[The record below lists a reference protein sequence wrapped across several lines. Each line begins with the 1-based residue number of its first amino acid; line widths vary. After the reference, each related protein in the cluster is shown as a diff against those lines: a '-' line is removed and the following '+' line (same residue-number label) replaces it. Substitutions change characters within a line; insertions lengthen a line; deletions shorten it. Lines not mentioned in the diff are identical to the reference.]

1 MSEEIDEE
9 YEERRRRRNA
19 RNEEMRRRK
28 KQQQMVRMLVRRLL
42 PVAGIL
48 LAVVILIINGR
59 SIVRRIQ
66 GYPAPTKS
74 DTSVSASP
82 AVSEDMTQVSE
93 NLISDLQTEED
104 ESQAENDKPQ
114 QNIEDG
120 QDAQQADAKSDGLN
134 LDEQTNNQETDS
146 SNDQKIDSLD
156 TESESSDI
164 SNEELSDGN
173 TDPTHTEN
181 VVNTPTQQGQ
191 VSADEVNLRLRQ
203 LMTNDHRQQ
212 VIILGVQLSFL
223 DMTDLRG
230 QIEEEQEQEAQEQKI
245 YTAQTTDATTS
256 VDDEVQST
264 NGIFID
270 LATGNILFDR
280 DAHTRINPASMTKV
294 LTVLVAAEHVS
305 DWSDT
310 FEITPEI
317 TNYSYVH
324 DCSAV
329 GFSNNEVV
337 TVEDLFYGTV
347 LCSGGDAALGL
358 ATYVAGSQE
367 AFVDMMNEKLKELG
381 LSDTAHF
388 TNCVGLY
395 DENHYCTV
403 YDIAMILEAAIDNP
417 QCREILSTKKY
428 TTSSTPEHL
437 EGIQISNW
445 FLRRIEDKDTGGE
458 VICGK
463 TGFVA
468 QSGSCAV
475 SYGMDAAGK
484 EYICATVNAH
494 SSWRCIYDHVELY
507 KRFAKSA
514 DQGTDESVSDK
525 SVSDELASEESVSNE
540 PASNE
545 TVTDQTV

>member
-1 MSEEIDEE
+1 MSEEFDEE

-19 RNEEMRRRK
+19 RNEEMRKRKK
-28 KQQQMVRMLVRRLL
+28 KQQMIRMLMRRLF
-42 PVAGIL
+42 PIAGII
-48 LAVVILIINGR
+48 LAAVILIINGR
-59 SIVRRIQ
+59 SIVRGIQ
-66 GYPAPTKS
+66 GYPAPAKT
-74 DTSVSASP
+74 DTGVAASP
-82 AVSEDMTQVSE
+82 AVPGDVTQVSE
-93 NLISDLQTEED
+93 GS
-104 ESQAENDKPQ
+104 
-114 QNIEDG
+114 
-120 QDAQQADAKSDGLN
+120 KSDALIW
-134 LDEQTNNQETDS
+134 DKQ
-146 SNDQKIDSLD
+146 
-156 TESESSDI
+156 
-164 SNEELSDGN
+164 
-173 TDPTHTEN
+173 
-181 VVNTPTQQGQ
+181 
-191 VSADEVNLRLRQ
+191 
-203 LMTNDHRQQ
+203 TNDHRQQ
-212 VIILGVQLSFL
+212 VIVSGVQASLP
-223 DMTDLRG
+223 DMTALLE
-230 QIEEEQEQEAQEQKI
+230 QAEEEQAQVLKEQKV

-294 LTVLVAAEHVS
+294 LTVLVAAEHVT

-381 LSDTAHF
+381 LADTAHF

-395 DENHYCTV
+395 DEDHYCTV
-403 YDIAMILEAAIDNP
+403 YDIAMILEAAIDQP
-417 QCREILSTKKY
+417 QCREVLSTKKY
-428 TTSSTPEHL
+428 TTSSTPEHP

-475 SYGMDAAGK
+475 SYGVDESGK

-494 SSWRCIYDHVELY
+494 SGWRCIYDHVELY
-507 KRFAKSA
+507 KRFAK
-514 DQGTDESVSDK
+514 TI
-525 SVSDELASEESVSNE
+525 
-540 PASNE
+540 
-545 TVTDQTV
+545 

>member
-1 MSEEIDEE
+1 MSEEFDEE

-19 RNEEMRRRK
+19 RNEEMRKRKK
-28 KQQQMVRMLVRRLL
+28 KQQMIRMLMRRLF
-42 PVAGIL
+42 PIAGII
-48 LAVVILIINGR
+48 LAAVILIINGR
-59 SIVRRIQ
+59 SIVRGIQ
-66 GYPAPTKS
+66 GYPAPAKT
-74 DTSVSASP
+74 DTGVAASP
-82 AVSEDMTQVSE
+82 AVSGDVTQVSE
-93 NLISDLQTEED
+93 GS
-104 ESQAENDKPQ
+104 
-114 QNIEDG
+114 
-120 QDAQQADAKSDGLN
+120 KSDALIW
-134 LDEQTNNQETDS
+134 DKQTNDY
-146 SNDQKIDSLD
+146 
-156 TESESSDI
+156 
-164 SNEELSDGN
+164 
-173 TDPTHTEN
+173 
-181 VVNTPTQQGQ
+181 
-191 VSADEVNLRLRQ
+191 
-203 LMTNDHRQQ
+203 RQQ
-212 VIILGVQLSFL
+212 VIVSGVQASLP
-223 DMTDLRG
+223 DMTALLE
-230 QIEEEQEQEAQEQKI
+230 QAEEEQAQVLKEQKV

-294 LTVLVAAEHVS
+294 LTVLVAAEHVT

-403 YDIAMILEAAIDNP
+403 YDIAMILEAAIDQP
-417 QCREILSTKKY
+417 QCREVLSTKKY
-428 TTSSTPEHL
+428 TTSSTPEHP

-475 SYGMDAAGK
+475 SYGVDESGK

-494 SSWRCIYDHVELY
+494 SGWRCIYDHVELY
-507 KRFAKSA
+507 RRFSKN
-514 DQGTDESVSDK
+514 V
-525 SVSDELASEESVSNE
+525 
-540 PASNE
+540 
-545 TVTDQTV
+545 

>member
-1 MSEEIDEE
+1 MSEEFDEE

-28 KQQQMVRMLVRRLL
+28 KKQQMVRILVRRLL
-42 PVAGIL
+42 PIAGIIL
-48 LAVVILIINGR
+48 VAVILMINGR

-66 GYPAPTKS
+66 GYPAPTKA
-74 DTSVSASP
+74 DTSVTASP
-82 AVSEDMTQVSE
+82 VVSEDVTQVSE
-93 NLISDLQTEED
+93 GSVGDLQD
-104 ESQAENDKPQ
+104 EADEAQPEADKPQ
-114 QNIEDG
+114 QNIEDAE
-120 QDAQQADAKSDGLN
+120 DAQ
-134 LDEQTNNQETDS
+134 EDS
-146 SNDQKIDSLD
+146 SNSQNVDSSD
-156 TESESSDI
+156 MESESSDI
-164 SNEELSDGN
+164 SNGKL
-173 TDPTHTEN
+173 
-181 VVNTPTQQGQ
+181 
-191 VSADEVNLRLRQ
+191 SADEVNLRLRQ
-203 LMTNDHRQQ
+203 LVTSDHKQQ
-212 VIILGVQLSFL
+212 VIILGVQLSFP
-223 DMTDLRG
+223 DMTAFWR
-230 QIEEEQEQEAQEQKI
+230 QEEEQAQAAQEQKI

-270 LATGNILFDR
+270 LVTRNILFDR
-280 DAHTRINPASMTKV
+280 EGHTKINPASMTKV
-294 LTVLVAAEHVS
+294 LTVLVAAEHVT

-324 DCSAV
+324 GCSAV

-347 LCSGGDAALGL
+347 LSSGGDAALGL

-367 AFVDMMNEKLKELG
+367 AFVDMMNEKLKELE
-381 LSDTAHF
+381 LADTAHF
-388 TNCVGLY
+388 TNCIGLY

-417 QCREILSTKKY
+417 QCREVLSTKKY
-428 TTSSTPEHL
+428 TTSSTPEHP

-475 SYGMDAAGK
+475 SYGKDAAGN

-494 SSWRCIYDHVELY
+494 SVWRCIYDHVELY

-514 DQGTDESVSDK
+514 DGVADE
-525 SVSDELASEESVSNE
+525 
-540 PASNE
+540 
-545 TVTDQTV
+545 

>member
-1 MSEEIDEE
+1 MSEEFDEE

-19 RNEEMRRRK
+19 RNEEMRKRKK
-28 KQQQMVRMLVRRLL
+28 KQQMIRMLMRRLF
-42 PVAGIL
+42 PIAGII
-48 LAVVILIINGR
+48 LAAVILIINGR
-59 SIVRRIQ
+59 SIVRGIQ
-66 GYPAPTKS
+66 GYPAPAKT
-74 DTSVSASP
+74 DTGVAASP
-82 AVSEDMTQVSE
+82 AVSEDVTHASE
-93 NLISDLQTEED
+93 GSEGDLQAGADDAQVEV
-104 ESQAENDKPQ
+104 DKSQ

-120 QDAQQADAKSDGLN
+120 GN
-134 LDEQTNNQETDS
+134 VQEDS

-156 TESESSDI
+156 MESGSSDI
-164 SNEELSDGN
+164 SNGKL
-173 TDPTHTEN
+173 
-181 VVNTPTQQGQ
+181 
-191 VSADEVNLRLRQ
+191 SADEVNLRLRQ
-203 LMTNDHRQQ
+203 LVTNDHRQQ
-212 VIILGVQLSFL
+212 VIVLGVQVSLP
-223 DMTDLRG
+223 DMTALLE
-230 QIEEEQEQEAQEQKI
+230 QAEEEQAQVLKEQKV

-294 LTVLVAAEHVS
+294 LTVLVAAEHVT

-395 DENHYCTV
+395 DEDHYCTV
-403 YDIAMILEAAIDNP
+403 YDIAMILEAAIDHP
-417 QCREILSTKKY
+417 QCREVLSTKKY
-428 TTSSTPEHL
+428 TTSSTPEHS

-475 SYGMDAAGK
+475 SYGMDESGK

-494 SSWRCIYDHVELY
+494 SGWRCIYDHVELY
-507 KRFAKSA
+507 KRFAK
-514 DQGTDESVSDK
+514 
-525 SVSDELASEESVSNE
+525 
-540 PASNE
+540 
-545 TVTDQTV
+545 TV

>member
-1 MSEEIDEE
+1 MSEEFDEE

-19 RNEEMRRRK
+19 RNEQMRKRK
-28 KQQQMVRMLVRRLL
+28 RQQQMIRLLIRRLL
-42 PVAGIL
+42 PVVAGIVVLVL
-48 LAVVILIINGR
+48 LLVNGR

-66 GYPAPTKS
+66 GYEMPKES
-74 DTSVSASP
+74 DTSATASP
-82 AVSEDMTQVSE
+82 EADLDMTQMSE
-93 NLISDLQTEED
+93 MTEKED
-104 ESQAENDKPQ
+104 ETNRDE
-114 QNIEDG
+114 ILDG
-120 QDAQQADAKSDGLN
+120 QAVDDTQITDDMPN
-134 LDEQTNNQETDS
+134 TDS
-146 SNDQKIDSLD
+146 STDEKIDSATGSWAETL
-156 TESESSDI
+156 TS
-164 SNEELSDGN
+164 
-173 TDPTHTEN
+173 
-181 VVNTPTQQGQ
+181 
-191 VSADEVNLRLRQ
+191 LRQ
-203 LMTNDHRQQ
+203 LTTTDRRQQ
-212 VIILGVQLSFL
+212 LMILGIQVSLP
-223 DMTDLRG
+223 DMDLLRG
-230 QIEEEQEQEAQEQKI
+230 YSGEEPEEEEKEPKV
-245 YTAQTTDATTS
+245 YSAQTTDTTTS

-270 LATGNILFDR
+270 LETGNILFDR

-294 LTVLVAAEHVS
+294 LTVLVAAENVE

-317 TNYSYVH
+317 TNFSYVH

-337 TVEDLFYGTV
+337 TVEDLFYGTI

-381 LSDTAHF
+381 LSETAHF

-395 DENHYCTV
+395 DENHYCTT
-403 YDIAMILEAAIDNP
+403 YDIAMILEAALDNP
-417 QCREILSTKKY
+417 QCREVLSAKKY
-428 TTSSTPEHL
+428 TTSSTPEHP
-437 EGIQISNW
+437 EGISISNW

-475 SYGMDAAGK
+475 SYGMDSSGH
-484 EYICATVNAH
+484 EYVCATVNAH

-507 KRFAKSA
+507 KRFAKE
-514 DQGTDESVSDK
+514 DESGADA
-525 SVSDELASEESVSNE
+525 EAHEEKE
-540 PASNE
+540 
-545 TVTDQTV
+545 

>member
-1 MSEEIDEE
+1 MSEEFDEE

-19 RNEEMRRRK
+19 RNEEMRKRKK
-28 KQQQMVRMLVRRLL
+28 KQQMIRMLMRRLF
-42 PVAGIL
+42 PIAGII
-48 LAVVILIINGR
+48 LAAVILIINGR
-59 SIVRRIQ
+59 SIIRGIQ
-66 GYPAPTKS
+66 GYPAPTKT
-74 DTSVSASP
+74 DTGVAVSP
-82 AVSEDMTQVSE
+82 AVSENVTQTSDGSE
-93 NLISDLQTEED
+93 GDL
-104 ESQAENDKPQ
+104 Q

-120 QDAQQADAKSDGLN
+120 ENAQ
-134 LDEQTNNQETDS
+134 EDS

-156 TESESSDI
+156 TESGSPDI
-164 SNEELSDGN
+164 SNGKLF
-173 TDPTHTEN
+173 
-181 VVNTPTQQGQ
+181 
-191 VSADEVNLRLRQ
+191 ADEVNLRLRQ
-203 LMTNDHRQQ
+203 VVTNDHRQE
-212 VIILGVQLSFL
+212 VIVSGVQASLP
-223 DMTDLRG
+223 DMTALL
-230 QIEEEQEQEAQEQKI
+230 EQAEEAQAQILKEQKV

-294 LTVLVAAEHVS
+294 LTVLVAAEHVT

-403 YDIAMILEAAIDNP
+403 YDIAMILEAAIDHP
-417 QCREILSTKKY
+417 QCREVLSTKKY
-428 TTSSTPEHL
+428 TTSSTPEHP
-437 EGIQISNW
+437 EGIRISNW

-475 SYGMDAAGK
+475 SYGMDESGK

-494 SSWRCIYDHVELY
+494 SGWRCIYDHVELY
-507 KRFAKSA
+507 KRFAK
-514 DQGTDESVSDK
+514 
-525 SVSDELASEESVSNE
+525 
-540 PASNE
+540 
-545 TVTDQTV
+545 TV

>member
-1 MSEEIDEE
+1 MSEEFDEE

-28 KQQQMVRMLVRRLL
+28 KKQQMVRILVRRLL
-42 PVAGIL
+42 PIAGIIL
-48 LAVVILIINGR
+48 VAVILMINGR

-66 GYPAPTKS
+66 GYPAPTKT
-74 DTSVSASP
+74 DTSVAASP
-82 AVSEDMTQVSE
+82 AVSEDVTQVSE
-93 NLISDLQTEED
+93 DSEGDLQ
-104 ESQAENDKPQ
+104 AE
-114 QNIEDG
+114 
-120 QDAQQADAKSDGLN
+120 ADAKRDGLN
-134 LDEQTNNQETDS
+134 LDEQTNDQETDS
-146 SNDQKIDSLD
+146 SNDQKTDAHD

-164 SNEELSDGN
+164 SNGEL
-173 TDPTHTEN
+173 
-181 VVNTPTQQGQ
+181 
-191 VSADEVNLRLRQ
+191 SADEVNLRLRQ
-203 LMTNDHRQQ
+203 LVTNDHRQQ
-212 VIILGVQLSFL
+212 VIVLGVQLSL
-223 DMTDLRG
+223 PDMTTLLG
-230 QIEEEQEQEAQEQKI
+230 QAEEEQAQAAQEQKI

-270 LATGNILFDR
+270 LATRNILFDR
-280 DAHTRINPASMTKV
+280 EGHTKINPASMTKV
-294 LTVLVAAEHVS
+294 LTVLVAAEHVT

-324 DCSAV
+324 GCSAV

-347 LCSGGDAALGL
+347 LSSGGDAALGL

-367 AFVDMMNEKLKELG
+367 AFVDMMNEKLKELE
-381 LSDTAHF
+381 LADTAHF
-388 TNCVGLY
+388 TNCIGLY

-403 YDIAMILEAAIDNP
+403 YDIAMILEAAIENP
-417 QCREILSTKKY
+417 QCREVLSTKNY
-428 TTSSTPEHL
+428 ITSSTPEHP
-437 EGIQISNW
+437 EGIEISNW

-463 TGFVA
+463 TGFVV

-475 SYGMDAAGK
+475 SYGRDVTGN

-494 SSWRCIYDHVELY
+494 SPWRCIYDHVELY
-507 KRFAKSA
+507 KRFAKTTDGVEGEAVSNKSA
-514 DQGTDESVSDK
+514 
-525 SVSDELASEESVSNE
+525 SDEPASGEAASNE
-540 PASNE
+540 PASGEAASNE
-545 TVTDQTV
+545 PASDETA

>member
-1 MSEEIDEE
+1 MSEEFDEE

-19 RNEEMRRRK
+19 RNEEMRKRKK
-28 KQQQMVRMLVRRLL
+28 KQQMIRMLMRRLF
-42 PVAGIL
+42 PIAGII
-48 LAVVILIINGR
+48 LAAVILIINGR

-66 GYPAPTKS
+66 GYPAPAKT
-74 DTSVSASP
+74 DTGVAASP
-82 AVSEDMTQVSE
+82 AVPGDVTQVSE
-93 NLISDLQTEED
+93 GS
-104 ESQAENDKPQ
+104 
-114 QNIEDG
+114 
-120 QDAQQADAKSDGLN
+120 KSDALIW
-134 LDEQTNNQETDS
+134 DKQ
-146 SNDQKIDSLD
+146 
-156 TESESSDI
+156 
-164 SNEELSDGN
+164 
-173 TDPTHTEN
+173 
-181 VVNTPTQQGQ
+181 
-191 VSADEVNLRLRQ
+191 
-203 LMTNDHRQQ
+203 TNDHRQQ
-212 VIILGVQLSFL
+212 VIVSGVQASLP
-223 DMTDLRG
+223 DMTALLE
-230 QIEEEQEQEAQEQKI
+230 QAEEEQAQVLKEQKV

-294 LTVLVAAEHVS
+294 LTVLVAAEHVA

-381 LSDTAHF
+381 LADTAHF

-395 DENHYCTV
+395 DEDHYCTV
-403 YDIAMILEAAIDNP
+403 YDIAMILEAAIDQP
-417 QCREILSTKKY
+417 QCREVLSTKRY
-428 TTSSTPEHL
+428 TTSSTPEHP

-475 SYGMDAAGK
+475 SYGVDESGK
-484 EYICATVNAH
+484 EYICATVNAY
-494 SSWRCIYDHVELY
+494 SGWRCIYDHVELY
-507 KRFAKSA
+507 RRFAKN
-514 DQGTDESVSDK
+514 V
-525 SVSDELASEESVSNE
+525 
-540 PASNE
+540 
-545 TVTDQTV
+545 

>member
-1 MSEEIDEE
+1 MSEEFDEE

-19 RNEEMRRRK
+19 RNEEMRKRKK
-28 KQQQMVRMLVRRLL
+28 KQQMIRMLMRRLF
-42 PVAGIL
+42 PIAGII
-48 LAVVILIINGR
+48 LAAVILIINGR
-59 SIVRRIQ
+59 SIVRGIQ
-66 GYPAPTKS
+66 GYPAPAKT
-74 DTSVSASP
+74 DTGVAASP
-82 AVSEDMTQVSE
+82 AVSEDVTHASE
-93 NLISDLQTEED
+93 GSEGDLQAGADDAQVEV
-104 ESQAENDKPQ
+104 DKSQ

-120 QDAQQADAKSDGLN
+120 GNAQ
-134 LDEQTNNQETDS
+134 EDS

-156 TESESSDI
+156 TESGSSDI
-164 SNEELSDGN
+164 SNGIL
-173 TDPTHTEN
+173 
-181 VVNTPTQQGQ
+181 
-191 VSADEVNLRLRQ
+191 SADEVNPRLWQ
-203 LMTNDHRQQ
+203 VVTNDHRQQ
-212 VIILGVQLSFL
+212 VIVLGVQASLP
-223 DMTDLRG
+223 DMTALLE
-230 QIEEEQEQEAQEQKI
+230 QAEEEQAQVLKEQKV

-294 LTVLVAAEHVS
+294 LTVLVAAEHVT

-395 DENHYCTV
+395 DEDHYCTV
-403 YDIAMILEAAIDNP
+403 YDIAMILEAAIDQP
-417 QCREILSTKKY
+417 QCREVLSTKKY
-428 TTSSTPEHL
+428 TTSSTPEHP

-475 SYGMDAAGK
+475 SYGMDESGK

-494 SSWRCIYDHVELY
+494 SGWRCIYDHVELY
-507 KRFAKSA
+507 KRFAK
-514 DQGTDESVSDK
+514 
-525 SVSDELASEESVSNE
+525 
-540 PASNE
+540 
-545 TVTDQTV
+545 TV

>member
-1 MSEEIDEE
+1 MSEEFDEE

-19 RNEEMRRRK
+19 RNEEMRKRKK
-28 KQQQMVRMLVRRLL
+28 KQQMIRMLMRRLL
-42 PVAGIL
+42 PIAGII
-48 LAVVILIINGR
+48 LAAVILIINGR
-59 SIVRRIQ
+59 SIVRGIQ
-66 GYPAPTKS
+66 GYPAPAKT
-74 DTSVSASP
+74 DTGVAASP
-82 AVSEDMTQVSE
+82 AVSENVTQASE
-93 NLISDLQTEED
+93 GSEGDLQAGADDAQVEV
-104 ESQAENDKPQ
+104 DKSQ

-120 QDAQQADAKSDGLN
+120 GNAQ
-134 LDEQTNNQETDS
+134 EDS

-156 TESESSDI
+156 TESGSSDM
-164 SNEELSDGN
+164 SNGKL
-173 TDPTHTEN
+173 
-181 VVNTPTQQGQ
+181 
-191 VSADEVNLRLRQ
+191 SADEVNLRLRQ
-203 LMTNDHRQQ
+203 LVTNDHRQQ
-212 VIILGVQLSFL
+212 VIVLGVQASIP
-223 DMTDLRG
+223 DMTALWE
-230 QIEEEQEQEAQEQKI
+230 QAEEEQAQVLKEQKV

-294 LTVLVAAEHVS
+294 LTVLVAAEHVT

-395 DENHYCTV
+395 DEDHYCTV
-403 YDIAMILEAAIDNP
+403 YDIAMILEAAIDQP
-417 QCREILSTKKY
+417 QCREVLSTKKY
-428 TTSSTPEHL
+428 TTSATPEHP

-475 SYGMDAAGK
+475 SYGMDESGK

-494 SSWRCIYDHVELY
+494 SGWRCIYDHVELY
-507 KRFAKSA
+507 KRFAK
-514 DQGTDESVSDK
+514 TI
-525 SVSDELASEESVSNE
+525 
-540 PASNE
+540 
-545 TVTDQTV
+545 

>member
-1 MSEEIDEE
+1 MSEEFDEE

-42 PVAGIL
+42 PIAGII
-48 LAVVILIINGR
+48 LAAVILIINGR

-66 GYPAPTKS
+66 GYSTPAKT
-74 DTSVSASP
+74 DTNVAASP
-82 AVSEDMTQVSE
+82 AVSEEVTQVSE
-93 NLISDLQTEED
+93 DL
-104 ESQAENDKPQ
+104 NDYK
-114 QNIEDG
+114 
-120 QDAQQADAKSDGLN
+120 
-134 LDEQTNNQETDS
+134 
-146 SNDQKIDSLD
+146 
-156 TESESSDI
+156 
-164 SNEELSDGN
+164 
-173 TDPTHTEN
+173 
-181 VVNTPTQQGQ
+181 
-191 VSADEVNLRLRQ
+191 
-203 LMTNDHRQQ
+203 QQ
-212 VIILGVQLSFL
+212 VIVLGVQVSFP
-223 DMTDLRG
+223 DMTALLG
-230 QIEEEQEQEAQEQKI
+230 SSEEEQAQAAQEQKI
-245 YTAQTTDATTS
+245 YTAQATDATTS

-294 LTVLVAAEHVS
+294 LTVLVAAEHVT

-367 AFVDMMNEKLKELG
+367 VFVDMMNEKLKELG

-417 QCREILSTKKY
+417 QCREVLSTKKY
-428 TTSSTPEHL
+428 TTSSTPEHP

-507 KRFAKSA
+507 KRFAKSV
-514 DQGTDESVSDK
+514 DQGADEAVSDK
-525 SVSDELASEESVSNE
+525 SVSDEPASEEAASNE
-540 PASNE
+540 PASNGTVSDE
-545 TVTDQTV
+545 TV

>member
-1 MSEEIDEE
+1 MSEEFDEE

-42 PVAGIL
+42 PIAGIIL
-48 LAVVILIINGR
+48 VAVILMINGR

-66 GYPAPTKS
+66 GYSTPTKN
-74 DTSVSASP
+74 DTSVAASP
-82 AVSEDMTQVSE
+82 AVSEDVTQVSE
-93 NLISDLQTEED
+93 DSTGDLQAEAD
-104 ESQAENDKPQ
+104 EA
-114 QNIEDG
+114 
-120 QDAQQADAKSDGLN
+120 
-134 LDEQTNNQETDS
+134 
-146 SNDQKIDSLD
+146 
-156 TESESSDI
+156 
-164 SNEELSDGN
+164 
-173 TDPTHTEN
+173 HTEN
-181 VVNTPTQQGQ
+181 VVNTETQQGQ
-191 VSADEVNLRLRQ
+191 ASADEVNLKLRQ
-203 LMTNDHRQQ
+203 LATNDHKQQ
-212 VIILGVQLSFL
+212 VILLGVQASLP
-223 DMTDLRG
+223 DMTALLG
-230 QIEEEQEQEAQEQKI
+230 QAEEEQAQAAKEQKV
-245 YTAQTTDATTS
+245 YTAQATDATTS

-280 DAHTRINPASMTKV
+280 DSHTRINPASMTKV
-294 LTVLVAAEHVS
+294 LTVLVAAEHVA

-417 QCREILSTKKY
+417 QCREVLSTKKY
-428 TTSSTPEHL
+428 TTSSTPEHP

-475 SYGMDAAGK
+475 SYGKDAAGN

-494 SSWRCIYDHVELY
+494 SGWRCIYDHVELY

-514 DQGTDESVSDK
+514 DGVADE
-525 SVSDELASEESVSNE
+525 
-540 PASNE
+540 
-545 TVTDQTV
+545 

>member
-1 MSEEIDEE
+1 MSEEFDEE

-19 RNEEMRRRK
+19 RNEEMRKRKK
-28 KQQQMVRMLVRRLL
+28 KQQMIRMLMRRLF
-42 PVAGIL
+42 PIAGII
-48 LAVVILIINGR
+48 LAAVILIINGR
-59 SIVRRIQ
+59 SIVRGIQ
-66 GYPAPTKS
+66 GYPAPAKT
-74 DTSVSASP
+74 DTGVAASP
-82 AVSEDMTQVSE
+82 AVSEDVTHASE
-93 NLISDLQTEED
+93 GSEGDLQAGADDAQVEV
-104 ESQAENDKPQ
+104 DKSQ

-120 QDAQQADAKSDGLN
+120 GNAQ
-134 LDEQTNNQETDS
+134 EDS

-156 TESESSDI
+156 TESGSPDI
-164 SNEELSDGN
+164 SNGKL
-173 TDPTHTEN
+173 
-181 VVNTPTQQGQ
+181 
-191 VSADEVNLRLRQ
+191 SADEVNLRLRQ
-203 LMTNDHRQQ
+203 VVTNDHRQQ
-212 VIILGVQLSFL
+212 VIVLGVQASLP
-223 DMTDLRG
+223 DMTALLE
-230 QIEEEQEQEAQEQKI
+230 QAEEEQAQVLKEQKV

-294 LTVLVAAEHVS
+294 LTVLVAAEHVT

-381 LSDTAHF
+381 LADTAHF

-403 YDIAMILEAAIDNP
+403 YDIAMILEAAIDQP
-417 QCREILSTKKY
+417 QCREVLSTKRY
-428 TTSSTPEHL
+428 TTSSTPEHP

-475 SYGMDAAGK
+475 SYGMDETGK

-494 SSWRCIYDHVELY
+494 SGWRCIYDHVELY
-507 KRFAKSA
+507 KRFAK
-514 DQGTDESVSDK
+514 
-525 SVSDELASEESVSNE
+525 
-540 PASNE
+540 
-545 TVTDQTV
+545 TV

>member
-1 MSEEIDEE
+1 MSEEFDEE

-42 PVAGIL
+42 PIAGIIL
-48 LAVVILIINGR
+48 VAVILMINGR

-66 GYPAPTKS
+66 GYSTPTKN
-74 DTSVSASP
+74 DTSVAASP
-82 AVSEDMTQVSE
+82 AVSEDVTQVSE
-93 NLISDLQTEED
+93 DSTGDLQAEAD
-104 ESQAENDKPQ
+104 EA
-114 QNIEDG
+114 
-120 QDAQQADAKSDGLN
+120 
-134 LDEQTNNQETDS
+134 
-146 SNDQKIDSLD
+146 
-156 TESESSDI
+156 
-164 SNEELSDGN
+164 
-173 TDPTHTEN
+173 HTEN
-181 VVNTPTQQGQ
+181 VVNTETQQGQ
-191 VSADEVNLRLRQ
+191 ASADEVNLKLRQ
-203 LMTNDHRQQ
+203 LATNDHKQQ
-212 VIILGVQLSFL
+212 VILLGVQASLP
-223 DMTDLRG
+223 DMTALLG
-230 QIEEEQEQEAQEQKI
+230 QAEEEQAQAAKEQKV
-245 YTAQTTDATTS
+245 YTAQATDATTS
-256 VDDEVQST
+256 MDDEVQST

-294 LTVLVAAEHVS
+294 LTVLVAAEHVT

-417 QCREILSTKKY
+417 QCREVLSTKKY
-428 TTSSTPEHL
+428 TTSSTPEHP

-475 SYGMDAAGK
+475 SYGKDAAGN

-494 SSWRCIYDHVELY
+494 SGWRCIYDHVELY

-514 DQGTDESVSDK
+514 DGVADE
-525 SVSDELASEESVSNE
+525 
-540 PASNE
+540 
-545 TVTDQTV
+545 

>member
-1 MSEEIDEE
+1 MSEEFDEE

-19 RNEEMRRRK
+19 RNEEMQKRKK
-28 KQQQMVRMLVRRLL
+28 KQQMIRMLLRRLF
-42 PVAGIL
+42 PIAGII
-48 LAVVILIINGR
+48 LAAVILIINGR
-59 SIVRRIQ
+59 SIVRGIQ
-66 GYPAPTKS
+66 GYPAPAKT
-74 DTSVSASP
+74 DTGVAASP
-82 AVSEDMTQVSE
+82 AVSGDVTHASE
-93 NLISDLQTEED
+93 GSEGDLQAGADDAQVEV
-104 ESQAENDKPQ
+104 DKSQ

-120 QDAQQADAKSDGLN
+120 GNAQ
-134 LDEQTNNQETDS
+134 EDS

-156 TESESSDI
+156 TESGSSDI
-164 SNEELSDGN
+164 SNGKL
-173 TDPTHTEN
+173 
-181 VVNTPTQQGQ
+181 
-191 VSADEVNLRLRQ
+191 SADEVNLRLRQ
-203 LMTNDHRQQ
+203 LVTNDHRQQ
-212 VIILGVQLSFL
+212 VIVLGVQVSLP
-223 DMTDLRG
+223 DMTALLE
-230 QIEEEQEQEAQEQKI
+230 QAEEEQAQVLKEQKV

-294 LTVLVAAEHVS
+294 LTVLVAAEHVT

-395 DENHYCTV
+395 DEDHYCTV
-403 YDIAMILEAAIDNP
+403 YDIAMILEAAIDQP
-417 QCREILSTKKY
+417 QCREVLSTKKY
-428 TTSSTPEHL
+428 TTSSTPEHP

-475 SYGMDAAGK
+475 SYGMDESGK

-494 SSWRCIYDHVELY
+494 SGWRCIYDHVELY
-507 KRFAKSA
+507 KRFAK
-514 DQGTDESVSDK
+514 
-525 SVSDELASEESVSNE
+525 
-540 PASNE
+540 
-545 TVTDQTV
+545 TV

>member
-1 MSEEIDEE
+1 MSEEFDEE

-28 KQQQMVRMLVRRLL
+28 KKQQMVRILVRRLL
-42 PVAGIL
+42 PIAGIIL
-48 LAVVILIINGR
+48 VAVILMINGR

-66 GYPAPTKS
+66 GYPAPTKA
-74 DTSVSASP
+74 DTSVTASP
-82 AVSEDMTQVSE
+82 VVSEDVTQVSE
-93 NLISDLQTEED
+93 GSVGDLQD
-104 ESQAENDKPQ
+104 EADEAQPEADKPQ
-114 QNIEDG
+114 QNIEDAE
-120 QDAQQADAKSDGLN
+120 DAQ
-134 LDEQTNNQETDS
+134 EDS
-146 SNDQKIDSLD
+146 SNSQNVDSSD
-156 TESESSDI
+156 MESESSDI
-164 SNEELSDGN
+164 SNGKL
-173 TDPTHTEN
+173 
-181 VVNTPTQQGQ
+181 
-191 VSADEVNLRLRQ
+191 SADEVNLRLRQ
-203 LMTNDHRQQ
+203 LVTSDHKQQ
-212 VIILGVQLSFL
+212 VIILGVQLSFP
-223 DMTDLRG
+223 DMTAFWR
-230 QIEEEQEQEAQEQKI
+230 QEEEQAQAAQEQKI

-270 LATGNILFDR
+270 LVTRNILFDR
-280 DAHTRINPASMTKV
+280 EGHTKINPASMTKV
-294 LTVLVAAEHVS
+294 LTVLVAAEHVT

-324 DCSAV
+324 GCSAV

-347 LCSGGDAALGL
+347 LSSGGDAALGL

-367 AFVDMMNEKLKELG
+367 AFVDMMNEKLKELE
-381 LSDTAHF
+381 LADTAHF
-388 TNCVGLY
+388 TNCIGLY

-403 YDIAMILEAAIDNP
+403 YDIAMILEATIENP
-417 QCREILSTKKY
+417 QCREVLSTKNY
-428 TTSSTPEHL
+428 ITSSTPEHP
-437 EGIQISNW
+437 EGIEISNW

-475 SYGMDAAGK
+475 SYGMDVTGN

-494 SSWRCIYDHVELY
+494 SPWRCIYDHVELY
-507 KRFAKSA
+507 KRFAKTADGGEGEAVSGKSA
-514 DQGTDESVSDK
+514 
-525 SVSDELASEESVSNE
+525 SDEPASNG

-545 TVTDQTV
+545 TAPDETA

>member
-1 MSEEIDEE
+1 MSEEFDEE

-28 KQQQMVRMLVRRLL
+28 KKQQMVRILVRRLL
-42 PVAGIL
+42 PIAGIIL
-48 LAVVILIINGR
+48 VAVILMINGR

-66 GYPAPTKS
+66 GYPAPTKA
-74 DTSVSASP
+74 DTSVTASP
-82 AVSEDMTQVSE
+82 VVSEDVTQVSE
-93 NLISDLQTEED
+93 GSVGDLQD
-104 ESQAENDKPQ
+104 EADEAQPEADKPQ
-114 QNIEDG
+114 QNIEDAE
-120 QDAQQADAKSDGLN
+120 DAQ
-134 LDEQTNNQETDS
+134 EDS
-146 SNDQKIDSLD
+146 SNSQNVDSSD
-156 TESESSDI
+156 MESESSDI
-164 SNEELSDGN
+164 SNGKL
-173 TDPTHTEN
+173 
-181 VVNTPTQQGQ
+181 
-191 VSADEVNLRLRQ
+191 SADEVNLRLRQ
-203 LMTNDHRQQ
+203 LVTSDHKQQ
-212 VIILGVQLSFL
+212 VIILGVQLSFP
-223 DMTDLRG
+223 DMTAFWR
-230 QIEEEQEQEAQEQKI
+230 QEEEQAQAAQEQKI

-270 LATGNILFDR
+270 LVTRNILFDR
-280 DAHTRINPASMTKV
+280 EGHTKINPASMTKV
-294 LTVLVAAEHVS
+294 LTVLVAAEHVT

-324 DCSAV
+324 GCSAV

-347 LCSGGDAALGL
+347 LSSGGDAALGL
-358 ATYVAGSQE
+358 ATYVAGSQK
-367 AFVDMMNEKLKELG
+367 AFVDMMNEKLKELE
-381 LSDTAHF
+381 LADTAHF
-388 TNCVGLY
+388 TNCIGLY

-403 YDIAMILEAAIDNP
+403 YDIAMILEAAIENP
-417 QCREILSTKKY
+417 QCREVLSTKNY
-428 TTSSTPEHL
+428 ITSSTPEHP
-437 EGIQISNW
+437 EGIEISNW

-475 SYGMDAAGK
+475 SYGMDVTGN

-494 SSWRCIYDHVELY
+494 SPWRCIYDHVELY
-507 KRFAKSA
+507 KRFAKTADGGEGEAVSGKSA
-514 DQGTDESVSDK
+514 
-525 SVSDELASEESVSNE
+525 SDEPASNE

-545 TVTDQTV
+545 TAPDETA

>member
-1 MSEEIDEE
+1 MSEEFDEE

-42 PVAGIL
+42 PIAGIIL
-48 LAVVILIINGR
+48 VAVILMINGR

-66 GYPAPTKS
+66 GYSTPTKN
-74 DTSVSASP
+74 DTSVAASP
-82 AVSEDMTQVSE
+82 AVSEDVTQVSE
-93 NLISDLQTEED
+93 DSTGDLQAEAD
-104 ESQAENDKPQ
+104 EA
-114 QNIEDG
+114 
-120 QDAQQADAKSDGLN
+120 
-134 LDEQTNNQETDS
+134 
-146 SNDQKIDSLD
+146 
-156 TESESSDI
+156 
-164 SNEELSDGN
+164 
-173 TDPTHTEN
+173 HTEN
-181 VVNTPTQQGQ
+181 VVNTETQQGQ
-191 VSADEVNLRLRQ
+191 ASADEVNLKLRQ
-203 LMTNDHRQQ
+203 LATNDHKQQ
-212 VIILGVQLSFL
+212 VILLGVQASLP
-223 DMTDLRG
+223 DMTALLG
-230 QIEEEQEQEAQEQKI
+230 QAEEEQAQAAKEQKV
-245 YTAQTTDATTS
+245 YTAQATDATTS

-294 LTVLVAAEHVS
+294 LTVLVAAEHVT

-381 LSDTAHF
+381 LSDAAHF

-417 QCREILSTKKY
+417 QCREVLSTKKY
-428 TTSSTPEHL
+428 TTSSTPEHP

-475 SYGMDAAGK
+475 SYGKDAAGN

-494 SSWRCIYDHVELY
+494 SGWRCIYDHVELY

-514 DQGTDESVSDK
+514 DGVADE
-525 SVSDELASEESVSNE
+525 
-540 PASNE
+540 
-545 TVTDQTV
+545 

>member
-1 MSEEIDEE
+1 M
-9 YEERRRRRNA
+9 
-19 RNEEMRRRK
+19 
-28 KQQQMVRMLVRRLL
+28 
-42 PVAGIL
+42 
-48 LAVVILIINGR
+48 
-59 SIVRRIQ
+59 
-66 GYPAPTKS
+66 
-74 DTSVSASP
+74 
-82 AVSEDMTQVSE
+82 
-93 NLISDLQTEED
+93 
-104 ESQAENDKPQ
+104 
-114 QNIEDG
+114 
-120 QDAQQADAKSDGLN
+120 
-134 LDEQTNNQETDS
+134 
-146 SNDQKIDSLD
+146 
-156 TESESSDI
+156 
-164 SNEELSDGN
+164 
-173 TDPTHTEN
+173 
-181 VVNTPTQQGQ
+181 
-191 VSADEVNLRLRQ
+191 
-203 LMTNDHRQQ
+203 
-212 VIILGVQLSFL
+212 GVQLSFP
-223 DMTDLRG
+223 DMTALWG
-230 QIEEEQEQEAQEQKI
+230 QAEEEQVQAAQEQKG
-245 YTAQTTDATTS
+245 YTAQTTDATTA

-294 LTVLVAAEHVS
+294 LTVLVAAEHVT

-381 LSDTAHF
+381 LADTAHF

-417 QCREILSTKKY
+417 QCREVLSTKKY
-428 TTSSTPEHL
+428 TTSSTSEHP

-475 SYGMDAAGK
+475 SYGMDAAGN

-494 SSWRCIYDHVELY
+494 SGWRCIYDHVELY
-507 KRFAKSA
+507 KRFAK
-514 DQGTDESVSDK
+514 TVDEGAEET
-525 SVSDELASEESVSNE
+525 VSDEAGIDTL
-540 PASNE
+540 
-545 TVTDQTV
+545 

>member
-1 MSEEIDEE
+1 MSEEFDEE

-28 KQQQMVRMLVRRLL
+28 KKQQMVRILVRRLL
-42 PVAGIL
+42 PIAGIIL
-48 LAVVILIINGR
+48 VAVILMINGR

-66 GYPAPTKS
+66 GYPAPTKA
-74 DTSVSASP
+74 DTSVTASP
-82 AVSEDMTQVSE
+82 VVSEDVTQVSE
-93 NLISDLQTEED
+93 GSVGDLQD
-104 ESQAENDKPQ
+104 EADEAQPEADKPQ
-114 QNIEDG
+114 QNIEDAE
-120 QDAQQADAKSDGLN
+120 DAQ
-134 LDEQTNNQETDS
+134 EDS
-146 SNDQKIDSLD
+146 SNSQNVDSSD
-156 TESESSDI
+156 MESESSDI
-164 SNEELSDGN
+164 SNGKL
-173 TDPTHTEN
+173 
-181 VVNTPTQQGQ
+181 
-191 VSADEVNLRLRQ
+191 SADEVNLRLRQ
-203 LMTNDHRQQ
+203 LVTSDHKQQ
-212 VIILGVQLSFL
+212 VIILGVQLSFP
-223 DMTDLRG
+223 DMTAFWR
-230 QIEEEQEQEAQEQKI
+230 QEEEQAQAAQKQKI

-270 LATGNILFDR
+270 LVTRNILFDR
-280 DAHTRINPASMTKV
+280 EGHTKINPASMTKV
-294 LTVLVAAEHVS
+294 LTVLVAAEHVT

-324 DCSAV
+324 GCSAV

-347 LCSGGDAALGL
+347 LSSGGDAALGL

-367 AFVDMMNEKLKELG
+367 AFVDMMNEKLKELE
-381 LSDTAHF
+381 LADTAHF
-388 TNCVGLY
+388 TNCIGLY

-403 YDIAMILEAAIDNP
+403 YDIAMILEATIENP
-417 QCREILSTKKY
+417 QCREVLSSKNY
-428 TTSSTPEHL
+428 ITSSTPEHP
-437 EGIQISNW
+437 EGIEISNW

-475 SYGMDAAGK
+475 SYGMDVTGN

-494 SSWRCIYDHVELY
+494 SPWRCIYDHVELY
-507 KRFAKSA
+507 KRFAKTADGGEGEAVSGKSA
-514 DQGTDESVSDK
+514 
-525 SVSDELASEESVSNE
+525 SDEPASNE

-545 TVTDQTV
+545 TAPDETA

>member
-1 MSEEIDEE
+1 MSEEFDEE

-19 RNEEMRRRK
+19 RNEEMRKRKK
-28 KQQQMVRMLVRRLL
+28 KQQMIRMLMRRLF
-42 PVAGIL
+42 PIAGII
-48 LAVVILIINGR
+48 LAAVILIINGR
-59 SIVRRIQ
+59 SIVRGIQ
-66 GYPAPTKS
+66 GYPAPAKT
-74 DTSVSASP
+74 DTGVAASP
-82 AVSEDMTQVSE
+82 AVPVDVTQVSE
-93 NLISDLQTEED
+93 GSEGDLQAGADDAQVEV
-104 ESQAENDKPQ
+104 DKSQ

-120 QDAQQADAKSDGLN
+120 GNAQ
-134 LDEQTNNQETDS
+134 EDS

-156 TESESSDI
+156 TESGSPDM
-164 SNEELSDGN
+164 SNGKL
-173 TDPTHTEN
+173 
-181 VVNTPTQQGQ
+181 
-191 VSADEVNLRLRQ
+191 SADEVNLRLRQ
-203 LMTNDHRQQ
+203 LVTNDHRQQ
-212 VIILGVQLSFL
+212 VIVLGVQASLP
-223 DMTDLRG
+223 DMTALLE
-230 QIEEEQEQEAQEQKI
+230 QAEEEQAQVLKEQKV

-294 LTVLVAAEHVS
+294 LTVLVAAEHVT

-381 LSDTAHF
+381 LADTAHF

-395 DENHYCTV
+395 DEDHYCTV
-403 YDIAMILEAAIDNP
+403 YDIAMILEAAIDQP
-417 QCREILSTKKY
+417 QCREVLSTKKY
-428 TTSSTPEHL
+428 TTSSTPEHP

-475 SYGMDAAGK
+475 SYGMDESGK

-494 SSWRCIYDHVELY
+494 SGWRCIYDHVELY
-507 KRFAKSA
+507 KRFAK
-514 DQGTDESVSDK
+514 
-525 SVSDELASEESVSNE
+525 
-540 PASNE
+540 
-545 TVTDQTV
+545 TV

>member
-1 MSEEIDEE
+1 MSEEFDEE

-19 RNEEMRRRK
+19 RNEEMRKRKK
-28 KQQQMVRMLVRRLL
+28 KQQMIRMLMRRLF
-42 PVAGIL
+42 PIAGII
-48 LAVVILIINGR
+48 LAAVILIINGR
-59 SIVRRIQ
+59 SIIRGIQ
-66 GYPAPTKS
+66 GYPAPTKT
-74 DTSVSASP
+74 DTGVAVSP
-82 AVSEDMTQVSE
+82 AVSENVTQTSDGLE
-93 NLISDLQTEED
+93 GDLQAGADDAQVEV
-104 ESQAENDKPQ
+104 DKSQ

-120 QDAQQADAKSDGLN
+120 GNAQ
-134 LDEQTNNQETDS
+134 EDS

-156 TESESSDI
+156 TESGSPDI
-164 SNEELSDGN
+164 SNGKL
-173 TDPTHTEN
+173 
-181 VVNTPTQQGQ
+181 
-191 VSADEVNLRLRQ
+191 SADEVNLRLRK
-203 LMTNDHRQQ
+203 LVTNDHRQQ
-212 VIILGVQLSFL
+212 VVVSGVRASFP
-223 DMTDLRG
+223 DMTALLE
-230 QIEEEQEQEAQEQKI
+230 QEEEQAQVLKEQKV

-294 LTVLVAAEHVS
+294 LTVLVAAEHVT

-403 YDIAMILEAAIDNP
+403 YDIAMILEAAIDHP
-417 QCREILSTKKY
+417 QCREVLSTKKY
-428 TTSSTPEHL
+428 TTSSTPEHP

-445 FLRRIEDKDTGGE
+445 FLRRIEDTGGE

-475 SYGMDAAGK
+475 SYGMDESGM

-494 SSWRCIYDHVELY
+494 SGWRCIYDHVELY
-507 KRFAKSA
+507 KRFAK
-514 DQGTDESVSDK
+514 
-525 SVSDELASEESVSNE
+525 
-540 PASNE
+540 
-545 TVTDQTV
+545 TV

>member
-1 MSEEIDEE
+1 MSEEFDEE

-19 RNEEMRRRK
+19 RNEEMRKRKK
-28 KQQQMVRMLVRRLL
+28 KQQMIRMLMRRLF
-42 PVAGIL
+42 PIAGII
-48 LAVVILIINGR
+48 LAAVILIINGR

-66 GYPAPTKS
+66 GYPAPAKT
-74 DTSVSASP
+74 DTGVAASP
-82 AVSEDMTQVSE
+82 AVSEDVTHASE
-93 NLISDLQTEED
+93 GSEGDLQAGADDAQVEV
-104 ESQAENDKPQ
+104 DKSQ

-120 QDAQQADAKSDGLN
+120 GNAQ
-134 LDEQTNNQETDS
+134 EDS
-146 SNDQKIDSLD
+146 SNNQKIDSLD
-156 TESESSDI
+156 TESGSPDI
-164 SNEELSDGN
+164 SNGKL
-173 TDPTHTEN
+173 
-181 VVNTPTQQGQ
+181 
-191 VSADEVNLRLRQ
+191 SADEVNLRLRQ
-203 LMTNDHRQQ
+203 LVTNDHRQQ
-212 VIILGVQLSFL
+212 VIVSGVQASLP
-223 DMTDLRG
+223 DMTALLE
-230 QIEEEQEQEAQEQKI
+230 QAEEEQAQVLKEQKV

-294 LTVLVAAEHVS
+294 LTVLVAAEHVT

-403 YDIAMILEAAIDNP
+403 YDIAMILEAAIDQP
-417 QCREILSTKKY
+417 QCREVLSTKKY
-428 TTSSTPEHL
+428 TTSATPEHP

-475 SYGMDAAGK
+475 SYGVDESGK

-494 SSWRCIYDHVELY
+494 SGWRCIYDHVELY
-507 KRFAKSA
+507 RRFSKN
-514 DQGTDESVSDK
+514 V
-525 SVSDELASEESVSNE
+525 
-540 PASNE
+540 
-545 TVTDQTV
+545 

>member
-1 MSEEIDEE
+1 MSEEFDEE

-28 KQQQMVRMLVRRLL
+28 KKQQMVRMLVRRLL
-42 PVAGIL
+42 PIAGIIL
-48 LAVVILIINGR
+48 VAVILIINGR

-66 GYPAPTKS
+66 GYSTPAKT
-74 DTSVSASP
+74 DTNIAASP
-82 AVSEDMTQVSE
+82 AVSEDVTQVSQDSE
-93 NLISDLQTEED
+93 GDLQAEAD
-104 ESQAENDKPQ
+104 EAQVEVDKSQ

-120 QDAQQADAKSDGLN
+120 ENAQEDL
-134 LDEQTNNQETDS
+134 L
-146 SNDQKIDSLD
+146 NDQKIDSLD
-156 TESESSDI
+156 IESESSGI
-164 SNEELSDGN
+164 SNEELPDGN
-173 TDPTHTEN
+173 TDQVHIENAVTTE
-181 VVNTPTQQGQ
+181 TQQGQ
-191 VSADEVNLRLRQ
+191 VSADEVNLRLQQ
-203 LMTNDHRQQ
+203 LVTNDHRQQ
-212 VIILGVQLSFL
+212 VIVLGVQLSFP
-223 DMTDLRG
+223 DMTALWG
-230 QIEEEQEQEAQEQKI
+230 QAEEEQVQAAQEQKV

-256 VDDEVQST
+256 ADDEVQST

-280 DAHTRINPASMTKV
+280 DAHTIINPASMTKV
-294 LTVLVAAEHVS
+294 LTVLVAAEHVT

-337 TVEDLFYGTV
+337 AVEDLFYGTV

-381 LSDTAHF
+381 LADTAHF

-417 QCREILSTKKY
+417 QCREVLSTKKY
-428 TTSSTPEHL
+428 TTSSTSEHP

-475 SYGMDAAGK
+475 SYGMDTAGN

-494 SSWRCIYDHVELY
+494 SPWRCIYDHVELY
-507 KRFAKSA
+507 KRFAK
-514 DQGTDESVSDK
+514 TVDEGAEET
-525 SVSDELASEESVSNE
+525 VSDEAGIDTL
-540 PASNE
+540 
-545 TVTDQTV
+545 

>member
-1 MSEEIDEE
+1 MSEEFDEE

-42 PVAGIL
+42 PIAGIIL
-48 LAVVILIINGR
+48 VAVILMINGR

-66 GYPAPTKS
+66 GYSTPTKN
-74 DTSVSASP
+74 DTSVAASP
-82 AVSEDMTQVSE
+82 AVSENVTQVSE
-93 NLISDLQTEED
+93 DSTGDLQAEAD
-104 ESQAENDKPQ
+104 EA
-114 QNIEDG
+114 
-120 QDAQQADAKSDGLN
+120 
-134 LDEQTNNQETDS
+134 
-146 SNDQKIDSLD
+146 
-156 TESESSDI
+156 
-164 SNEELSDGN
+164 
-173 TDPTHTEN
+173 HTEN
-181 VVNTPTQQGQ
+181 VVNTETQQGQ
-191 VSADEVNLRLRQ
+191 ASADEVNLKLRQ
-203 LMTNDHRQQ
+203 LATNDHKQQ
-212 VIILGVQLSFL
+212 VILLGVQASLP
-223 DMTDLRG
+223 DMTALLG
-230 QIEEEQEQEAQEQKI
+230 QAEEEQAQAAKEQKV
-245 YTAQTTDATTS
+245 YTAQATDATTS

-294 LTVLVAAEHVS
+294 LTVLVAAEHVT

-417 QCREILSTKKY
+417 QCREVLSTKKY
-428 TTSSTPEHL
+428 TTSSTPEHP

-475 SYGMDAAGK
+475 SYGKDAAGN

-494 SSWRCIYDHVELY
+494 SGWRCIYDHVELY

-514 DQGTDESVSDK
+514 DGVADE
-525 SVSDELASEESVSNE
+525 
-540 PASNE
+540 
-545 TVTDQTV
+545 

>member
-1 MSEEIDEE
+1 MDE

-19 RNEEMRRRK
+19 RNEEMRKRKK
-28 KQQQMVRMLVRRLL
+28 KQQMIRMLMRRLF
-42 PVAGIL
+42 PIAGII
-48 LAVVILIINGR
+48 LAAVILIINGR

-66 GYPAPTKS
+66 GYPAPAKT
-74 DTSVSASP
+74 DTGVAASP
-82 AVSEDMTQVSE
+82 AVSEDVTHASE
-93 NLISDLQTEED
+93 GSEGDLQAGADDAQVEV
-104 ESQAENDKPQ
+104 DKSQ

-120 QDAQQADAKSDGLN
+120 GNAQ
-134 LDEQTNNQETDS
+134 EDS
-146 SNDQKIDSLD
+146 SNNQKIDSLD
-156 TESESSDI
+156 TESGSPDI
-164 SNEELSDGN
+164 SNGKL
-173 TDPTHTEN
+173 
-181 VVNTPTQQGQ
+181 
-191 VSADEVNLRLRQ
+191 SADEVNLRLRQ
-203 LMTNDHRQQ
+203 LVTNDHRQQ
-212 VIILGVQLSFL
+212 VIVSGVQASLP
-223 DMTDLRG
+223 DMTALLE
-230 QIEEEQEQEAQEQKI
+230 QAEEEQAQVLKEQKV

-294 LTVLVAAEHVS
+294 LTVLVAAEHVT

-403 YDIAMILEAAIDNP
+403 YDIAMILEAAIDQP
-417 QCREILSTKKY
+417 QCREVLSTKKY
-428 TTSSTPEHL
+428 TTSATPEHP

-475 SYGMDAAGK
+475 SYGVDESGK

-494 SSWRCIYDHVELY
+494 SGWRCIYDHVELY
-507 KRFAKSA
+507 RRFSKN
-514 DQGTDESVSDK
+514 V
-525 SVSDELASEESVSNE
+525 
-540 PASNE
+540 
-545 TVTDQTV
+545 

>member
-1 MSEEIDEE
+1 MSEEFDEE

-42 PVAGIL
+42 PIAGIIL
-48 LAVVILIINGR
+48 VAVILMINGR

-66 GYPAPTKS
+66 GYSTPTKN
-74 DTSVSASP
+74 DTSVAASP
-82 AVSEDMTQVSE
+82 AVSEDVTQVSE
-93 NLISDLQTEED
+93 DSTGDLQAEAD
-104 ESQAENDKPQ
+104 EA
-114 QNIEDG
+114 
-120 QDAQQADAKSDGLN
+120 
-134 LDEQTNNQETDS
+134 
-146 SNDQKIDSLD
+146 
-156 TESESSDI
+156 
-164 SNEELSDGN
+164 
-173 TDPTHTEN
+173 HTEN
-181 VVNTPTQQGQ
+181 VVNTETQQGQ
-191 VSADEVNLRLRQ
+191 ASADEVNLKLRQ
-203 LMTNDHRQQ
+203 LATNDHKQQ
-212 VIILGVQLSFL
+212 VILLGVQASLP
-223 DMTDLRG
+223 DMTALLG
-230 QIEEEQEQEAQEQKI
+230 QAEEEQAQAAKEQKV
-245 YTAQTTDATTS
+245 YTAQATDATTS

-280 DAHTRINPASMTKV
+280 DSHTRINPASMTKV
-294 LTVLVAAEHVS
+294 LTVLVAAEHVT

-417 QCREILSTKKY
+417 QCREVLSTKKY
-428 TTSSTPEHL
+428 TTSSTPEHP

-475 SYGMDAAGK
+475 SYGKDAAGN

-494 SSWRCIYDHVELY
+494 SGWRCIYDHVELY

-514 DQGTDESVSDK
+514 DGVADE
-525 SVSDELASEESVSNE
+525 
-540 PASNE
+540 
-545 TVTDQTV
+545 

>member
-1 MSEEIDEE
+1 MSEEFDEE

-28 KQQQMVRMLVRRLL
+28 KKQQMVRILVRRLL
-42 PVAGIL
+42 PIAGIIL
-48 LAVVILIINGR
+48 VAVILMINGR

-66 GYPAPTKS
+66 GYPAPTKA
-74 DTSVSASP
+74 DTSVTASP
-82 AVSEDMTQVSE
+82 VVSEDVTQVSE
-93 NLISDLQTEED
+93 GSVGDLQD
-104 ESQAENDKPQ
+104 EADEAQPEADKPQ
-114 QNIEDG
+114 QNIEDAE
-120 QDAQQADAKSDGLN
+120 DAQ
-134 LDEQTNNQETDS
+134 EDS
-146 SNDQKIDSLD
+146 SNSQNVDSSD
-156 TESESSDI
+156 MESESSDI
-164 SNEELSDGN
+164 SNGKL
-173 TDPTHTEN
+173 
-181 VVNTPTQQGQ
+181 
-191 VSADEVNLRLRQ
+191 SADEVNLRLRQ
-203 LMTNDHRQQ
+203 LVTSDHKQQ
-212 VIILGVQLSFL
+212 VIILGVQLSFP
-223 DMTDLRG
+223 DMTAFWR
-230 QIEEEQEQEAQEQKI
+230 QEEEQAQAAQEQKI

-270 LATGNILFDR
+270 LVTRNILFDR
-280 DAHTRINPASMTKV
+280 EGHTKINPASMTKV
-294 LTVLVAAEHVS
+294 LTVLVAAEHVT

-324 DCSAV
+324 GCSAV

-347 LCSGGDAALGL
+347 LSSGGDAALGL

-381 LSDTAHF
+381 LADTAHF

-403 YDIAMILEAAIDNP
+403 YDIAMILEAAIDHP
-417 QCREILSTKKY
+417 QCREVLSTKKY
-428 TTSSTPEHL
+428 TTSSTPEHP

-475 SYGMDAAGK
+475 SYGMDESGK

-494 SSWRCIYDHVELY
+494 SGWRCIYDHVELY
-507 KRFAKSA
+507 KRFAK
-514 DQGTDESVSDK
+514 
-525 SVSDELASEESVSNE
+525 
-540 PASNE
+540 
-545 TVTDQTV
+545 TV

>member
-1 MSEEIDEE
+1 MSEEFDEE

-19 RNEEMRRRK
+19 RNEEMRKRKK
-28 KQQQMVRMLVRRLL
+28 KQQMIRMLLRRLF
-42 PVAGIL
+42 PIAGII
-48 LAVVILIINGR
+48 LAAVILIINGR
-59 SIVRRIQ
+59 SIVRGIQ
-66 GYPAPTKS
+66 GYPAPAKT
-74 DTSVSASP
+74 DTGVAASP
-82 AVSEDMTQVSE
+82 AVSGDVTQVSE
-93 NLISDLQTEED
+93 DSEGDLQAGADDAQVEV
-104 ESQAENDKPQ
+104 DKSQ

-120 QDAQQADAKSDGLN
+120 GNAQ
-134 LDEQTNNQETDS
+134 EDS
-146 SNDQKIDSLD
+146 SNDQKIDSPD
-156 TESESSDI
+156 TESGSSDI
-164 SNEELSDGN
+164 SNGKL
-173 TDPTHTEN
+173 
-181 VVNTPTQQGQ
+181 
-191 VSADEVNLRLRQ
+191 SADEVNLRLRQ
-203 LMTNDHRQQ
+203 LVTNDHRQQ
-212 VIILGVQLSFL
+212 VIVLGVQASLP
-223 DMTDLRG
+223 DMTALLE
-230 QIEEEQEQEAQEQKI
+230 QAEEEQAQVLKEQKV

-294 LTVLVAAEHVS
+294 LTVLVAAEHVT

-381 LSDTAHF
+381 LADTAHF

-395 DENHYCTV
+395 DEDHYCTV
-403 YDIAMILEAAIDNP
+403 YDIAMILEAAIDQP
-417 QCREILSTKKY
+417 QCREVLSTKKY
-428 TTSSTPEHL
+428 TTSSTPEHP

-475 SYGMDAAGK
+475 SYGMDESGM

-494 SSWRCIYDHVELY
+494 SGWRCIYDHVELY
-507 KRFAKSA
+507 KRFAK
-514 DQGTDESVSDK
+514 
-525 SVSDELASEESVSNE
+525 
-540 PASNE
+540 
-545 TVTDQTV
+545 TV

>member
-1 MSEEIDEE
+1 MSEEFDEE

-19 RNEEMRRRK
+19 RNEEMRKRK
-28 KQQQMVRMLVRRLL
+28 KKQQMVRMLMRRLF
-42 PVAGIL
+42 PIAGII
-48 LAVVILIINGR
+48 LAAVILIINGR
-59 SIVRRIQ
+59 SIARGIQ
-66 GYPAPTKS
+66 GYPAPAKT
-74 DTSVSASP
+74 DTGVAASP
-82 AVSEDMTQVSE
+82 AVSEDVTHASE
-93 NLISDLQTEED
+93 GSEGDLQAGADDAQVEV
-104 ESQAENDKPQ
+104 DKSQ

-120 QDAQQADAKSDGLN
+120 GNAQ
-134 LDEQTNNQETDS
+134 EDS
-146 SNDQKIDSLD
+146 SNNQKIDSLD
-156 TESESSDI
+156 TESGSSDI
-164 SNEELSDGN
+164 SNGKL
-173 TDPTHTEN
+173 
-181 VVNTPTQQGQ
+181 
-191 VSADEVNLRLRQ
+191 SADEVNLRLRQ
-203 LMTNDHRQQ
+203 LVTNDHRQQ
-212 VIILGVQLSFL
+212 VIVLGVQVSLP
-223 DMTDLRG
+223 DMTALLE
-230 QIEEEQEQEAQEQKI
+230 QSEEEQAQVLKEQKV

-294 LTVLVAAEHVS
+294 LTVLVAAEHVT

-395 DENHYCTV
+395 DEDHYCTV
-403 YDIAMILEAAIDNP
+403 YDIAMILEAAIDQP
-417 QCREILSTKKY
+417 QCREVLSTKKY
-428 TTSSTPEHL
+428 TTSSTPEHP

-475 SYGMDAAGK
+475 SYGMDESGM

-494 SSWRCIYDHVELY
+494 SGWRCIYDHVELY
-507 KRFAKSA
+507 KRFAK
-514 DQGTDESVSDK
+514 
-525 SVSDELASEESVSNE
+525 
-540 PASNE
+540 
-545 TVTDQTV
+545 TV

>member
-1 MSEEIDEE
+1 MAEEFDEE

-28 KQQQMVRMLVRRLL
+28 KKQQMVRILMRRLL
-42 PVAGIL
+42 PIAGI
-48 LAVVILIINGR
+48 ILVAAILMINGR

-66 GYPAPTKS
+66 GYPAQTKT
-74 DTSVSASP
+74 DTSVAASP
-82 AVSEDMTQVSE
+82 IVSEDVTQVSE
-93 NLISDLQTEED
+93 DSVGDLQD
-104 ESQAENDKPQ
+104 E
-114 QNIEDG
+114 
-120 QDAQQADAKSDGLN
+120 ADAKSDGLN
-134 LDEQTNNQETDS
+134 LDEQTNDQETDS
-146 SNDQKIDSLD
+146 SNDQKIDAHD
-156 TESESSDI
+156 TESGSSDI
-164 SNEELSDGN
+164 SNGELKDGN
-173 TDPTHTEN
+173 TDPAHTEN
-181 VVNTPTQQGQ
+181 AVNTETQQGR

-203 LMTNDHRQQ
+203 LVTSDHKQQ
-212 VIILGVQLSFL
+212 VIILGVQLSFP
-223 DMTDLRG
+223 DMTAFWR
-230 QIEEEQEQEAQEQKI
+230 QEEEQAQAAQEQKI

-270 LATGNILFDR
+270 LATRNILFDR
-280 DAHTRINPASMTKV
+280 EGHTKINPASMTKV
-294 LTVLVAAEHVS
+294 LTVLVAAEHVT

-324 DCSAV
+324 GCSAV

-347 LCSGGDAALGL
+347 LSSGGDAALGL

-367 AFVDMMNEKLKELG
+367 AFVDMMNEKLKELE
-381 LSDTAHF
+381 LADTAHF
-388 TNCVGLY
+388 TNCIGLY

-403 YDIAMILEAAIDNP
+403 YDIAMILEAAIENP
-417 QCREILSTKKY
+417 QCREVLSTKNY
-428 TTSSTPEHL
+428 ITSSTPEHP
-437 EGIQISNW
+437 EGIEISNW

-463 TGFVA
+463 TGFVV

-475 SYGMDAAGK
+475 SYGRDVTGN

-494 SSWRCIYDHVELY
+494 SPWRCIYDHVELY
-507 KRFAKSA
+507 KRFAKTTDGVEGEAVSGKSA
-514 DQGTDESVSDK
+514 
-525 SVSDELASEESVSNE
+525 SDEPASGEVASNE
-540 PASNE
+540 PASGEAAPDE
-545 TVTDQTV
+545 TA

>member
-1 MSEEIDEE
+1 MSEEFDEE

-42 PVAGIL
+42 PIAGIIL
-48 LAVVILIINGR
+48 VAVILMINGR

-66 GYPAPTKS
+66 GYSTPTKN
-74 DTSVSASP
+74 DTSVAASP
-82 AVSEDMTQVSE
+82 AVSEDVTQVSE
-93 NLISDLQTEED
+93 DSTGDLQAEAD
-104 ESQAENDKPQ
+104 EA
-114 QNIEDG
+114 
-120 QDAQQADAKSDGLN
+120 
-134 LDEQTNNQETDS
+134 
-146 SNDQKIDSLD
+146 
-156 TESESSDI
+156 
-164 SNEELSDGN
+164 
-173 TDPTHTEN
+173 HTEN
-181 VVNTPTQQGQ
+181 VVNTETQQGQ
-191 VSADEVNLRLRQ
+191 ASADEVNLKLRQ
-203 LMTNDHRQQ
+203 LATNDHKQQ
-212 VIILGVQLSFL
+212 VILLGVQASLP
-223 DMTDLRG
+223 DMTALLG
-230 QIEEEQEQEAQEQKI
+230 QAEEEQAQAAKEQKV
-245 YTAQTTDATTS
+245 YTAQATDATTS

-280 DAHTRINPASMTKV
+280 DAHTKINPASMTKV
-294 LTVLVAAEHVS
+294 LTVLVAAEHVT

-403 YDIAMILEAAIDNP
+403 YDIAMILEAAIDHP
-417 QCREILSTKKY
+417 QCREVLSTKKY
-428 TTSSTPEHL
+428 TTSSTPEHP

-475 SYGMDAAGK
+475 SYGMDESGK

-494 SSWRCIYDHVELY
+494 SGWRCIYDHVELY
-507 KRFAKSA
+507 KRFAK
-514 DQGTDESVSDK
+514 
-525 SVSDELASEESVSNE
+525 
-540 PASNE
+540 
-545 TVTDQTV
+545 TV

>member
-1 MSEEIDEE
+1 MSEEFDEE

-19 RNEEMRRRK
+19 RNEEMRKRKK
-28 KQQQMVRMLVRRLL
+28 KQQMIRMLMRRLF
-42 PVAGIL
+42 PIAGII
-48 LAVVILIINGR
+48 LAAVILIINGR
-59 SIVRRIQ
+59 SIVRGIQ
-66 GYPAPTKS
+66 GYPAPAKT
-74 DTSVSASP
+74 DTGVAASP
-82 AVSEDMTQVSE
+82 AVSEDVTHASE
-93 NLISDLQTEED
+93 GSEGDLQAGADDAQVEV
-104 ESQAENDKPQ
+104 DKSQ

-120 QDAQQADAKSDGLN
+120 GNAQ
-134 LDEQTNNQETDS
+134 EDS

-156 TESESSDI
+156 TESGSSDM
-164 SNEELSDGN
+164 SNGKL
-173 TDPTHTEN
+173 
-181 VVNTPTQQGQ
+181 
-191 VSADEVNLRLRQ
+191 SADEVNLRLRQ
-203 LMTNDHRQQ
+203 LVTNDHRQQ
-212 VIILGVQLSFL
+212 VIVLGVQVSLP
-223 DMTDLRG
+223 DMTALLE
-230 QIEEEQEQEAQEQKI
+230 QSKEEQAQVLKEQKV
-245 YTAQTTDATTS
+245 YAAQTTDATTS

-294 LTVLVAAEHVS
+294 LTVLVAAEHVT

-381 LSDTAHF
+381 LADTAHF

-395 DENHYCTV
+395 DEDHYCTV
-403 YDIAMILEAAIDNP
+403 YDIAMILEAAIDQP
-417 QCREILSTKKY
+417 QCREVLSTKKY
-428 TTSSTPEHL
+428 TTSSTPEHP
-437 EGIQISNW
+437 EGIRISNW

-475 SYGMDAAGK
+475 SYGMDESGK

-494 SSWRCIYDHVELY
+494 SGWRCIYDHVELY
-507 KRFAKSA
+507 KRFAKI
-514 DQGTDESVSDK
+514 V
-525 SVSDELASEESVSNE
+525 
-540 PASNE
+540 
-545 TVTDQTV
+545 